1 MSARRRGA
9 TGISGVLLVDKPA
22 GPTSHDVV
30 ARLRRL
36 TGEGRIGHAGT
47 LDPAATGLLVMLL
60 GPATRLE
67 PYLSAAQKSYE
78 ALIAF
83 GTETDTDDA
92 QGEVVRSAPVQPE
105 ILEPAR
111 ASEALSAL
119 LGNGEQVPPAYSAIK
134 RDGVVAHR
142 AARAGDAIEIAPRPI
157 TVHEAQLL
165 GIDASAGT
173 WSVAFTVSKG
183 TYIRA
188 LARDLGR
195 ATGTAAH
202 LCALRRTASGTFTL
216 AQAHTLEQIEQ
227 AAEQGRLTDL
237 FTDPVI
243 GLGIP
248 VVEGTAEAVLN
259 GGRITCQAPDGAER
273 VAIADAHTLHAI
285 YKAEGAALAAEAVFP
300 GGITRGSS

>member
-67 PYLSAAQKSYE
+67 PYLSAAHKSYE

-83 GTETDTDDA
+83 GSETDTDDA
-92 QGEVVRSAPVQPE
+92 QGEVVRSAPVPPE
-105 ILEPAR
+105 TLEPAH

-119 LGNGEQVPPAYSAIK
+119 LGEGEQVPPAYSAIK

-142 AARAGDAIEIAPRPI
+142 AARAGDALEIAPRPI
-157 TVHEAQLL
+157 TVYEARLL
-165 GIDASAGT
+165 GIDAPAST
-173 WSVAFTVSKG
+173 WSIAFTVSKG

-195 ATGTAAH
+195 VIGTAAH
-202 LCALRRTASGTFTL
+202 LSGLRRTASGTFTL
-216 AQAHTLEQIEQ
+216 AQAHTLEQVEQ
-227 AAEQGRLTDL
+227 AADQGSLTDL
-237 FTDPVI
+237 FSDPVL

-248 VVEGTAEAVLN
+248 VVEGGSDAVID
-259 GGRITCQAPDGAER
+259 GRKIACQAPQGAER

-285 YKAEGAALAAEAVFP
+285 YRADGATLAAEAVFP
-300 GGITRGSS
+300 GGISRGSS